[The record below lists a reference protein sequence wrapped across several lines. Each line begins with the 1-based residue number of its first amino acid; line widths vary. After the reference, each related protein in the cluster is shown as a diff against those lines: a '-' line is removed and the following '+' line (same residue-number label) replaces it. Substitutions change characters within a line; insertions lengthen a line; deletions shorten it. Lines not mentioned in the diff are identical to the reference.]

1 MAGRLLEH
9 TIIGVVMLTY
19 LLMVK
24 SVQGRM
30 GDQSCRRGI
39 RGCQEEMMVEVMV
52 FKEF

>member
-1 MAGRLLEH
+1 MAGRLLGH
-9 TIIGVVMLTY
+9 TIMAVVMLTH
-19 LLMVK
+19 LLMIK

-39 RGCQEEMMVEVMV
+39 RGCQEEMMVEVVV